1 MVYAVESPSYTYEG
15 YYAVPTNPKQ
25 VPQATAKAAVQA
37 TTQGTFQT
45 MYARPAHLSSALWLK
60 IAQKVSLSNICE
72 RSEHNQLLKN

>member
-25 VPQATAKAAVQA
+25 VPQATAKAEVQA

-45 MYARPAHLSSALWLK
+45 MYASQRISLLHSGLK
-60 IAQKVSLSNICE
+60 
-72 RSEHNQLLKN
+72 